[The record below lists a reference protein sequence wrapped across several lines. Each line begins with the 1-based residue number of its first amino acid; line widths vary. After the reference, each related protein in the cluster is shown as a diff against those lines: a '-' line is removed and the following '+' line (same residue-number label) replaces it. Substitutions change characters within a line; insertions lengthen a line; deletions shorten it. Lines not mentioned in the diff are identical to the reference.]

1 MKKLNSVLV
10 FCALVLALS
19 TSGLAQSKTTLIDPK
34 QAEKKSAPGD
44 GLLPSSFA
52 GWQKA
57 TGARIS
63 KSADVADPGNAQIL
77 REYGFTDSETATYDR
92 GDRKLTVRAERF
104 GDTTG
109 AYGAFTFYRQPEMAR
124 EKLCDQGASDS
135 THVIFYCTN
144 VLVDVN
150 LDKVTAMSA
159 SELREL
165 AASIPKVA
173 GNLAEAPKIALYLP
187 ANIRENSKYFAGPV
201 ALDKL
206 DSPIKS
212 SQVNF
217 SLSPEVV
224 VGKVRAQDGIATVAL
239 IQYPTPKIAQAQ
251 LKSLEDWG
259 KSYKPSTD
267 KGSLNEFL
275 SKRSGPII
283 ALVMGEISDSDAKA
297 LLSNI
302 NYDAEITWSEPT
314 YNSPRDNW
322 AALIYNDVVLA
333 LIIVAFMFVVGIAF
347 GGFRLFMKKFFPG
360 RLVDRPEDIEF
371 IKLNIGE

>member
-10 FCALVLALS
+10 LCALVLALS
-19 TSGLAQSKTTLIDPK
+19 TSGLAQSKTTLVDPK

-44 GLLPSSFA
+44 GLLPPSFA

-57 TGARIS
+57 AGGRIS
-63 KSADVADPGNAQIL
+63 KYADVADPVNAQIL

-92 GDRKLTVRAERF
+92 GDRKLTLRAERF

-124 EKLCDQGASDS
+124 EKLCDQGASDG

-150 LDKVTAMSA
+150 FDKVTAMSA

-187 ANIRENSKYFAGPV
+187 ENIRENAKYFSGPV

-217 SLSPEVV
+217 SLNPEVL

-251 LKSLEDWG
+251 LKSLDDWG
-259 KSYKPSTD
+259 KSIKPSTAE
-267 KGSLNEFL
+267 GSLNEFV

-283 ALVMGEISDSDAKA
+283 ALVMGEISDSDAKT

-314 YNSPRDNW
+314 YNGARDNIGS
-322 AALIYNDVVLA
+322 LIYNDVVLS

-347 GGFRLFMKKFFPG
+347 GGFRVFMKKFFPG
-360 RLVDRPEDIEF
+360 RLVDRPEDVEF
-371 IKLNIGE
+371 IKLNIRE

>member
-10 FCALVLALS
+10 FCALVLAIS
-19 TSGLAQSKTTLIDPK
+19 TSGLAQSKVTLVDPK
-34 QAEKKSAPGD
+34 QAEKKTTPGD
-44 GLLPSSFA
+44 GLLPPSFA

-57 TGARIS
+57 AGAKVS
-63 KSADVADPGNAQIL
+63 KSSDVADPVNAQIL

-92 GDRKLTVRAERF
+92 GDRKLNVRAERF

-124 EKLCDQGASDS
+124 EKLCDQGASDG
-135 THVIFYCTN
+135 THIIFYCTN

-150 LDKVTAMSA
+150 FDKVTAMSP

-187 ANIRENSKYFAGPV
+187 GNIRENSKYFAGPI

-224 VGKVRAQDGIATVAL
+224 VGKVRAQDGMATVAL

-251 LKSLEDWG
+251 LKSLDDWG
-259 KSYKPSTD
+259 KSYKHSTAE
-267 KGSLNEFL
+267 GSLNEFS

-283 ALVMGEISDSDAKA
+283 ALVMGEIADSDAKA

-314 YNSPRDNW
+314 YNGGRDNIGS
-322 AALIYNDVVLA
+322 LIYNDVILS

-360 RLVDRPEDIEF
+360 KLVDRPEDVEF
-371 IKLNIGE
+371 IKLNIRE